1 MKAKNYHFFCLSLI
15 YPGNNGVG
23 IEARQRKILQRDRL
37 PPPLVGAGGGPRHL
51 TCATYAGG
59 HLK

>member
-1 MKAKNYHFFCLSLI
+1 MGN
-15 YPGNNGVG
+15 PGNNGVG